1 VELTAPKESPM
12 STKTRIEKHVGA
24 MVSFRTGDSGRGWY
38 MWTTCAGWR
47 WLGFNVA
54 EVLAV

>member
-1 VELTAPKESPM
+1 M